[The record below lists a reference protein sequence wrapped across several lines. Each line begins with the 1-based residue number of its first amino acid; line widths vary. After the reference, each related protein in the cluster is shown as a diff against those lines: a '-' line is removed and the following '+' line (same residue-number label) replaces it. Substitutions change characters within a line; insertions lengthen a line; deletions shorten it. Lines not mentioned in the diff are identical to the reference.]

1 VRWIAL
7 ALVALS
13 AVVAC
18 SAPTPPA
25 VSPAPLTTRARP
37 IPSAEPVGP
46 PLTAW
51 ADDEIVVSLNQ
62 QRLTPGP
69 AVSLWTD
76 GPVEIRV
83 TFPLKM
89 DRPSTEAAVAAALR
103 DPALRWEDDRTIV
116 ASFRDDGLGGF
127 SLDVGGARSA
137 DGSKIAPSVTY
148 GVSIPAPRHVWI
160 FGAGDLAAP
169 TIAPSRSF
177 AVRAGYGLAVAP
189 GRDRVLVF
197 EARGPMTG
205 PAPRIVHVDTGD
217 ARELGIPVNAGPFS
231 YGDWLP
237 SGEIV
242 LVGREVWVANGD
254 GSGARAVLRNDW
266 TGLAPWLAV
275 PSPSGRQIVMWSPDD
290 EGLLAIADLGQ
301 GTVRRLTGPFLRCAQ
316 DGAISVAWSVDERFL
331 ATASCDGPS
340 GEAVVRIVEVARD
353 RTVRTISR
361 DPASC
366 PAGLRCP
373 TPPYS
378 VAAFG
383 DGFIVV
389 GPSGDFG
396 ATPSPNLGIVY
407 GWDGA
412 ERERLVG
419 GSWLASAD
427 RRYVLELG
435 VSLVSVASGRLIDL
449 ATGQAREL
457 TLPSFPH
464 AWTAAGL
471 VIVQ

>member
-1 VRWIAL
+1 MN
-7 ALVALS
+7 
-13 AVVAC
+13 
-18 SAPTPPA
+18 
-25 VSPAPLTTRARP
+25 
-37 IPSAEPVGP
+37 
-46 PLTAW
+46 
-51 ADDEIVVSLNQ
+51 DEIVVRLNQ

-76 GPVEIRV
+76 GLVEIRV

-127 SLDVGGARSA
+127 TLDVGGARSA
-137 DGSKIAPSVTY
+137 DGSKIAPSVGY
-148 GVSIPAPRHVWI
+148 AVSIPAPRHVWV
-160 FGAGDLAAP
+160 FVAGDLAAP

-177 AVRAGYGLAVAP
+177 VVRAGYGLAVSP
-189 GRDRVLVF
+189 DRDRVLLF
-197 EARGPMTG
+197 EARGPMIG
-205 PAPRIVHVDTGD
+205 PAPRIVRVDTGD
-217 ARELGIPVNAGPFS
+217 AREPGIPVSAGPFS

-237 SGEIV
+237 TGEIV
-242 LVGREVWVANGD
+242 LIGREVWVANGD
-254 GSGARAVLRNDW
+254 GSGARSVLRNDW
-266 TGLAPWLAV
+266 TVLGPWVAA

-290 EGLLAIADLGQ
+290 EGRLAIADLAR

-316 DGAISVAWSVDERFL
+316 DGGITVAWSVDERFL
-331 ATASCDGPS
+331 ATASCDGGPS
-340 GEAVVRIVEVARD
+340 GEPIVRILEVARD
-353 RTVRTISR
+353 RTVWTISR
-361 DPASC
+361 DSASC
-366 PAGLRCP
+366 PAGRRCP
-373 TPPYS
+373 PPYYS

-435 VSLVSVASGRLIDL
+435 VSPVSVAAGRLIDL
-449 ATGQAREL
+449 ATGQGREI

-471 VIVQ
+471 VVVQ